1 MMQPIL
7 GISLNIIFI
16 YFAFWTIRPINFEKI
31 MPFTPFQAAVLKVIL
46 AVIMGYLLASFFLTM
61 FNWITSVP
69 DVLLR

>member
-1 MMQPIL
+1 MQPIL

-31 MPFTPFQAAVLKVIL
+31 MPFTPLQAAVLKVIL